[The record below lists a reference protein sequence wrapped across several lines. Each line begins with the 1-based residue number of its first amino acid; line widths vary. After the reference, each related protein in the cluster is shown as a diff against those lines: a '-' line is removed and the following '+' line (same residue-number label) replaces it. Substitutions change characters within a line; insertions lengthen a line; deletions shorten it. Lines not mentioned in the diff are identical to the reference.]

1 MTMKFRAAVPAL
13 KTAVVAVGLLMPVLL
28 VPALLMPAAA
38 HAQAAGVRNVSGTV
52 ADKAGTKIKGAV
64 VHLKDTKSLSQRTY
78 ITSDD
83 GQYKFGGLS
92 TNTDYEIWADL
103 ASTGKKT
110 DSKTLSS
117 FDNKTA
123 ATVDL
128 KMPN

>member
-1 MTMKFRAAVPAL
+1 MLIVPDAL
-13 KTAVVAVGLLMPVLL
+13 
-28 VPALLMPAAA
+28 
-38 HAQAAGVRNVSGTV
+38 HAQAPTVRSVSGTV
-52 ADKAGTKIKGAV
+52 ADKAGNKVKGAV

-78 ITSDD
+78 ITADD
-83 GQYKFGGLS
+83 GQYKFGQLS
-92 TNTDYEIWADL
+92 TSTDYEIWADL
-103 ASTGKKT
+103 ASSGKRT